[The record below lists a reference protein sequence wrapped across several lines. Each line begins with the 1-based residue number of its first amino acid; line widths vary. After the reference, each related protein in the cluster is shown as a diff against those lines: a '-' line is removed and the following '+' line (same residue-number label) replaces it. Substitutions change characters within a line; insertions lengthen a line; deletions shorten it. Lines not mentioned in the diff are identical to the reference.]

1 MQRQERAERT
11 NTDAPAVSQRDNELA
26 KMPERASRS
35 QRQLFFRRLRSS
47 KQAMVGLVI
56 IALLIL
62 IAIFAPIIS
71 PYDPEKQ
78 SLVDQFI
85 PPSTEHLM
93 GTDSFGRDIWS
104 RIAFGARISL
114 QVGIIAVGIAMVVG
128 TFIGLLAGYYGGW
141 FDMVSQRIIDIM
153 LAFPGL
159 LLALAIIAV
168 LGSSIQNVMI
178 AVGIGSIPSYARLV
192 RAQVLSVKQ
201 REYVEAARA
210 SGARDYRLIGIHIFP
225 NVISSLIVLGSLGI
239 AGAILSA
246 AALSFIGL
254 GAQPP
259 TPEWGAMLS
268 QGRGFLRQ
276 YWWITTFPGVFIAIT
291 VLGFNLLGDGLR
303 DAFDPQGQTN
313 N

>member
-1 MQRQERAERT
+1 MASRDVEQGERT
-11 NTDAPAVSQRDNELA
+11 EAAVVATTSRRREASTL
-26 KMPERASRS
+26 PERASRS
-35 QRQLFFRRLRSS
+35 QRQLFFRRLKKS
-47 KQAMVGLVI
+47 KQAIVGMVI
-56 IALLIL
+56 IGLLIL
-62 IAIFAPIIS
+62 MAIFAPIIA
-71 PYDPEKQ
+71 PHDPTDQ

-85 PPSTEHLM
+85 PPSTEHWF
-93 GTDSFGRDIWS
+93 GTDSFGRDILS
-104 RIAFGARISL
+104 RVVYGARISL

-128 TFIGLLAGYYGGW
+128 TAIGLLAGYYGGW
-141 FDMVSQRIIDIM
+141 FDMLSQRIIDIM

-168 LGSSIQNVMI
+168 LGSSIQNVMV
-178 AVGIGSIPSYARLV
+178 AVGVGSIPGYARLV
-192 RAQVLSVKQ
+192 RAQVMSVKE

-210 SGARDYRLIGIHIFP
+210 SGARDHRLLIKHIFP
-225 NVISSLIVLGSLGI
+225 NVVSSLIVLGSLGV

-268 QGRGFLRQ
+268 AGRAFLRDQ
-276 YWWITTFPGVFIAIT
+276 WWITTFPGVFIAIT

-303 DAFDPQGQTN
+303 DAFDPQDQK
-313 N
+313 